1 MPNNRMGLTV
11 LESLVVILICIAL
24 LWVAVPILMIRM
36 GWKDAGAMVV
46 KEGDKAPQFEG
57 APMVL
62 KPRVGEIETP
72 KLVVPTQ
79 KDLQSPP
86 NIPYGGKPLE

>member
-1 MPNNRMGLTV
+1 MGLTI

-46 KEGDKAPQFEG
+46 TEGDKAPQFEST
-57 APMVL
+57 PMLL
-62 KPRVGEIETP
+62 KPRVGEIEKP

-79 KDLQSPP
+79 KDLQRPP
-86 NIPYGGKPLE
+86 DIPYGGKSVK